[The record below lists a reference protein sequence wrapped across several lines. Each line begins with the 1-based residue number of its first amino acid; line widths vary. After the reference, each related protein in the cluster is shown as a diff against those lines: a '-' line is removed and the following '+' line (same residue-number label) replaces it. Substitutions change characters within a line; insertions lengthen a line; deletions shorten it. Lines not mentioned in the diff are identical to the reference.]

1 MTATDFELNAR
12 LAADTSP
19 VASLP
24 LCDVLLMNDA
34 RYPWLVL
41 VPRRSGL
48 VEVADLDTAE
58 QTVLWQELSQVSA
71 ALRSVI
77 PCEKLNIG
85 LLGNIV
91 RQLHVHVVLRQLNDD
106 AWPGPVWG
114 HGTAVPYAQQPLQTL
129 IQSLQ
134 QLLSA

>member
-1 MTATDFELNAR
+1 MTATHFVLDTR
-12 LAADTSP
+12 LATDTSP

-48 VEVADLDTAE
+48 IEVVDLDPVD
-58 QTVLWQELSQVSA
+58 QTVLWQELNQVSA
-71 ALRSVI
+71 ALRSIV

-85 LLGNIV
+85 VLGNIV
-91 RQLHVHVVLRQLNDD
+91 RQLHVHVVLRQVNDD

-114 HGTAVPYAQQPLQTL
+114 HGTAVAYAQQPLQTL
-129 IQSLQ
+129 VQSLQ